1 MSGDNACAEHS
12 TRLLWFFFEDIG
24 SHIVVFMIRIS
35 FRYDRDDIYQNE
47 KEICCMVLQTYQ
59 IDISS
64 TVLRFLKWI
73 VFSESKFSIMYIIYI
88 ENNKERKNIKSWIK
102 HYGTLI
108 DNRTKVYLNNISII
122 RLCKIFRFHILSSSA
137 DIQNLSIRKW
147 AHCCFRL
154 LVSIQA
160 VC

>member
-1 MSGDNACAEHS
+1 M
-12 TRLLWFFFEDIG
+12 LLYRCF
-24 SHIVVFMIRIS
+24 S
-35 FRYDRDDIYQNE
+35 
-47 KEICCMVLQTYQ
+47 
-59 IDISS
+59 
-64 TVLRFLKWI
+64 KWI
-73 VFSESKFSIMYIIYI
+73 VFSESNFSIMYIIYI
-88 ENNKERKNIKSWIK
+88 ENNKQRKNIKSWIK

-122 RLCKIFRFHILSSSA
+122 RLCKNFRFHILSSSA

-160 VC
+160 VCYSNWVHFRDCYERSERSFGQLSGLCYLWNTSILPSQPFFAYHLA